1 MQMKTLQ
8 IKTVNGV
15 FILIE
20 TLDRSSAFVQPKK
33 PYFIIIIISHSH
45 PLLYI
50 GLFQS
55 TSLNSV
61 KYICLALL
69 LVILFE
75 KLEKEL
81 YGAVFASLIIN
92 IVLIHEVEASIKF
105 CQNCCKMIIVLF
117 IENLILSVT
126 CLGAKVVHF

>member
-33 PYFIIIIISHSH
+33 TYFIIIISHSR

-69 LVILFE
+69 LVILFG

-92 IVLIHEVEASIKF
+92 IVLIHKVEASIKF
-105 CQNCCKMIIVLF
+105 CQNCCKMIIVMF
-117 IENLILSVT
+117 IENLIL
-126 CLGAKVVHF
+126 F